1 MKRFQIPKKNSNC
14 PLAVSDNALKI
25 NRNIKLITFLQVLC
39 LNRITYILC
48 LFSAMD
54 KDFELSFCQLL
65 PNKLYCV
72 ISLTQIDVH
81 NILKAIKRNK
91 FTCGI
96 VSMSEFKVNY
106 SPTIFI
112 MLYR

>member
-1 MKRFQIPKKNSNC
+1 MISND
-14 PLAVSDNALKI
+14 S
-25 NRNIKLITFLQVLC
+25 T
-39 LNRITYILC
+39 
-48 LFSAMD
+48 
-54 KDFELSFCQLL
+54 DFELSFCQLL

-112 MLYR
+112 MVYR